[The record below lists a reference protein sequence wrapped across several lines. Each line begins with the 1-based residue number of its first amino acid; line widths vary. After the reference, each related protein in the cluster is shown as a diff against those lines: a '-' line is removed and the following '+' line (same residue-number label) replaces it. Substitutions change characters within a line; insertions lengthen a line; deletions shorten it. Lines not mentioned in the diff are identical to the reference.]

1 MNLFKANKKDTKK
14 YLMLT
19 FIKLLPSSV
28 VSIAD
33 LEQENTNWVVS
44 LLWQKPIRIYLLNVN
59 NDDITEKNQAYC
71 SRLE

>member
-1 MNLFKANKKDTKK
+1 
-14 YLMLT
+14 MLT

-28 VSIAD
+28 VPIAD

-59 NDDITEKNQAYC
+59 NNDITEKNQAYC

>member
-28 VSIAD
+28 VSIVD
-33 LEQENTNWVVS
+33 FEQENTNWVVS

>member
-1 MNLFKANKKDTKK
+1 
-14 YLMLT
+14 MLT

-28 VSIAD
+28 VSIVD
-33 LEQENTNWVVS
+33 FEQENTNWVVS

-59 NDDITEKNQAYC
+59 NNDITEKNQAYC

>member
-1 MNLFKANKKDTKK
+1 MFKANKKDTKK

-59 NDDITEKNQAYC
+59 NNDITEKNQAYC

>member
-1 MNLFKANKKDTKK
+1 MFKANKKDTKK

-28 VSIAD
+28 VSIVD
-33 LEQENTNWVVS
+33 FEQENTNWVVS

>member
-59 NDDITEKNQAYC
+59 NNDITEKNQAYC